1 MRRIK
6 DDREN
11 ETLENAQRAYDKY
24 SDGKRKRRDIIEY
37 EKDLDANLRLVLDDI
52 INETFV
58 PAGYKKKVIFEKKVR
73 QLAKAP
79 VHDHVTEAAAILPY
93 EQQVYDG
100 ISWRA
105 PAVRPGLGNHAMF
118 RFIRNDLYRSS
129 QREVFYNLTM
139 DIHHYFPLMDH
150 IVLKQKVDNRF
161 KSGKLRRFIHRVI
174 DSYLQ
179 GAPLGIKLAQLY
191 GMLCLAD
198 FDRLA
203 ERCFRIAD
211 DPEKLAFWKRWYI
224 SEKIMTASTPDDAAE
239 LEHGSI
245 WLGQQFEKFVREG
258 LQHYYRFVDNIII
271 MHQDKV
277 FLRILRI
284 HCLMIL
290 ERDYHCTLNSDHQI
304 RPTWMGIKVCG
315 FVFFHD
321 HVEIA
326 KRNKQELARQI
337 AALFKKG
344 YDEEEIRIKLSSL
357 IGFVKHADTVNL
369 FKSLGMEK
377 SLGKIIKKRRVKPP
391 FQGMSPEQKVS
402 FSSITVKCQENVA
415 GG

>member
-6 DDREN
+6 DGKEN
-11 ETLENAQRAYDKY
+11 ETLENAQRAYGKY
-24 SDGKRKRRDIIEY
+24 SEGKRKRRDIIEY

-58 PAGYKKKVIFEKKVR
+58 PKGYKKKVIFEKKER

-129 QREVFYNLTM
+129 QREVFYNLSM
-139 DIHHYFPLMDH
+139 DIHHYFPMMDH
-150 IVLKQKVDNRF
+150 IVLKKQVDNRF
-161 KSGKLRRFIHRVI
+161 KSGKIRRFIYKVI
-174 DSYLQ
+174 DSYQQ

-191 GMLCLAD
+191 GMLYFSD

-211 DPEKLAFWKRWYI
+211 DPEKLTYWKQWYI
-224 SEKIMTASTPDDAAE
+224 SEKIMTARTPDEEAE
-239 LEHGSI
+239 LAHGSI
-245 WLGQQFEKFVREG
+245 WLGERFERFCREG
-258 LQHYYRFVDNIII
+258 LKHYYRFVDNIIV
-271 MHQDKV
+271 MHEDKT
-277 FLRILRI
+277 FLRFIRI
-284 HCLMIL
+284 QCLMIL

-304 RPTWMGIKVCG
+304 RPTWMGISVCG
-315 FVFFHD
+315 YVFFYD
-321 HVEIA
+321 HVEVCR
-326 KRNKQELARQI
+326 RNKQQLARNIRKLQ
-337 AALFKKG
+337 KKG
-344 YDEEEIRIKLSSL
+344 LDEEQIRIRQSSL

-377 SLGKIIKKRRVKPP
+377 SLGKIIKKRRTKPP
-391 FQGMSPEQKVS
+391 FKGMDPEQKVP
-402 FSSITVKCQENVA
+402 FSSIVTKHNVPA
-415 GG
+415 GGS

>member
-6 DDREN
+6 DNREN
-11 ETLENAQRAYDKY
+11 ETMENAQRAYDKY
-24 SDGKRKRRDIIEY
+24 SDGKHKRYDIIEY
-37 EKDLDANLRLVLDDI
+37 EQDLDANLRLVLDDI

-58 PAGYKKKVIFEKKVR
+58 PAGYKKKVIFEKKER

-118 RFIRNDLYRSS
+118 RFIRNDLFRST

-161 KSGKLRRFIHRVI
+161 KRGKIRRFIHRVI

-211 DPEKLAFWKRWYI
+211 DPEKLAFWKSWYI
-224 SEKIMTASTPDDAAE
+224 TEKIMTASTPDDAAE
-239 LEHGSI
+239 LAHGSI
-245 WLGQQFEKFVREG
+245 WLGERFEGFVREG
-258 LQHYYRFVDNIII
+258 LKHYYRFVDNIIV

-277 FLRILRI
+277 FLRIVRM

-290 ERDYHCTLNSDHQI
+290 PRDYHCTLNSDHQI
-304 RPTWMGIKVCG
+304 RPTWMGIRVCG
-315 FVFFHD
+315 HVFFHD
-321 HVEIA
+321 HVEVC
-326 KRNKQELARQI
+326 KRNKQELARQM

-344 YDEEEIRIKLSSL
+344 YDEEQIRIKLSSL

-402 FSSITVKCQENVA
+402 FSSVTTKCKENVA